1 MGTLIM
7 ISGANGSGKSRY
19 AERIVARTTGE
30 RYYIATMRPCS
41 EENLQRIEK
50 HREQR
55 KDLQFTTLECPY
67 QVGAAAVE
75 RDGVVL
81 LEDVSNLLAN
91 AMFERGGDEASVYA
105 DIEALCSRCRL
116 LVAVTIT
123 GLCADGYDADFGK
136 QTKRLF
142 RRDGGL
148 HPRAERPESKT
159 VRPRRGGGRNERRR
173 AVCRKGRPR

>member
-1 MGTLIM
+1 MGTLIL

-19 AERIVARTTGE
+19 AERIAARTTGR

-55 KDLQFTTLECPY
+55 KDLNFTTLECPT

-75 RDGVVL
+75 TGSVVL

-91 AMFERGGDEASVYA
+91 AMFERGGDEMSVCA
-105 DIEALCSRCRL
+105 DIEALLSRCRL

-123 GLCADGYDADFGK
+123 GLNADGYDGETAAYVHALNGLN
-136 QTKRLF
+136 QRLYD
-142 RRDGGL
+142 RAAAAVTMKDGT
-148 HPRAERPESKT
+148 PFAE
-159 VRPRRGGGRNERRR
+159 
-173 AVCRKGRPR
+173 KGELDEIV

>member
-1 MGTLIM
+1 MGTLIL

-19 AERIVARTTGE
+19 AERIVARTTGR

-55 KDLQFTTLECPY
+55 KDLHFTTLECPT
-67 QVGAAAVE
+67 QVGTAAVKT
-75 RDGVVL
+75 GSVVL

-91 AMFERGGDEASVYA
+91 AMFECGGDEMSVYA
-105 DIEALCSRCRL
+105 DIEALLAHCRL

-123 GLCADGYDADFGK
+123 GLNADGYDGETAAYIRALNGLN
-136 QTKRLF
+136 QRLHD
-142 RRDGGL
+142 RAAAAVMMKDGA
-148 HPRAERPESKT
+148 PFAE
-159 VRPRRGGGRNERRR
+159 
-173 AVCRKGRPR
+173 KGELDEIV

>member
-105 DIEALCSRCRL
+105 DIEALCSARRGDDHRPARRRL
-116 LVAVTIT
+116 
-123 GLCADGYDADFGK
+123 
-136 QTKRLF
+136 R